1 MKIINTIT
9 VIFII
14 IKLLDLKI
22 TAMEINN
29 KHDLVIR
36 NGKIIDGSGS
46 KPFFGDIAI
55 DNGIITSVGKINSS
69 GNKELDAQ
77 GNLVTPGWVD
87 IHTHY
92 DGQVSWDPYLTP
104 SSWHGVT
111 TAVMGNCGVGF
122 APVRPGDESFLI
134 QLMEGVEDIPG
145 SALHEGIDWDWETFP
160 EFLDAIDK
168 KEFVMDVGFM
178 MGHGPLRSYVMGY
191 ERCQNQVDATDEEI
205 NKMSELV
212 TEAIEAG
219 ALGFSTSRTVLH
231 RDIYGKYVPGTEAST
246 EEMRALAF
254 AIDKAGE
261 GTLEITSDWLDEEME
276 MSWMQEYVKKTDCGL
291 TFLQTKGDAV
301 KTILFSEE
309 QFLKGK
315 NIRPQFPGRNVG
327 LMFGWGTSVNPF
339 IQFPAYK
346 EIAELPMDQKL
357 KILKDPLF
365 KQKLLS
371 QEPDFESEIRAI
383 LSNNPSNKT
392 REQIAQDVAL
402 PTTITTNYKT
412 QFILGTPPNYEPKKE
427 DSIAAIASKMKISEL
442 EVIYDEM
449 LKNQGTNLIYAAFTP
464 YEKYKLDFVEQAYR
478 LKSSVAGGSDGGAHC
493 GLICDASMPTTN
505 ISHWGRDRE
514 AGKKFPLEML
524 IKKQTKDT
532 AETFGL
538 FDRGE
543 IKSGMLA
550 DINIIDFDKLNVS
563 HPTMIHDLPL
573 GGRRLVQ
580 DSAGYIAT
588 IKNGLIVSE
597 NGKNNGVLPGKLIR
611 GKQVCEVK
619 SGISKVSFFDKT
631 IRLLAVKILRFFW
644 GLSGKSLKTTIV
656 SET

>member
-1 MKIINTIT
+1 MASCTTI
-9 VIFII
+9 
-14 IKLLDLKI
+14 
-22 TAMEINN
+22 
-29 KHDLVIR
+29 IR
-36 NGKIIDGSGS
+36 NGLIFDGTGS
-46 KPFFGDIAI
+46 PPYEADIAI
-55 DNGIITSVGKINSS
+55 DGDIISEIGQVEGS
-69 GNKELDAQ
+69 GLNEIDAEGQ
-77 GNLVTPGWVD
+77 IVTPGFVD

-205 NKMSELV
+205 AKMSELV
-212 TEAIEAG
+212 TEAVEAG

-327 LMFGWGTSVNPF
+327 LMFGWETSVNPF

-346 EIAELPMDQKL
+346 EIADLPMDQKL

-365 KQKLLS
+365 KKKLLS
-371 QEPDFESEIRAI
+371 QEPDFESEIKAK
-383 LSNNPSNKT
+383 LENNPTNKT
-392 REQIAQDVAL
+392 REEIAQDVAL

-412 QFILGTPPNYEPKKE
+412 QFILGTPPNYEPKEE
-427 DSIAAIASKMKISEL
+427 DSIAAIASQKNISEL
-442 EVIYDEM
+442 EVMYDEM

-514 AGKKFPLEML
+514 AGRKFPLEML

-597 NGKNNGVLPGKLIR
+597 NGKINGVLPGKLIR

>member
-1 MKIINTIT
+1 
-9 VIFII
+9 
-14 IKLLDLKI
+14 
-22 TAMEINN
+22 MEIN
-29 KHDLVIR
+29 KSTHDLIIR
-36 NGKIIDGSGS
+36 NGKIIDGSGK

-55 DNGIITSVGKINSS
+55 DDGKITAV
-69 GNKELDAQ
+69 GQIERPGKEELDAK

-122 APVRPGDESFLI
+122 APVRPGDENFLI

-191 ERCQNQVDATDEEI
+191 ERCQNQVDASEEEI
-205 NKMSELV
+205 SKMSDLV

-231 RDIYGKYVPGTEAST
+231 RDIYGKYVPGTEASS

-254 AIDKAGE
+254 GVDKAGE
-261 GTLEITSDWLDEEME
+261 GTLEITSDWLDEEIE
-276 MSWMQEYVKKTDCGL
+276 MSWMQEYVKKSDCGL

-309 QFLKGK
+309 NFLKGK

-327 LMFGWGTSVNPF
+327 LMFGWETSVNPF

-346 EIAELPMDQKL
+346 EIADLPIDEKFE
-357 KILKDPLF
+357 ILKDPLF
-365 KQKLLS
+365 KEKLLS
-371 QEPDFESEIRAI
+371 QEPDFESEIRAR
-383 LSNNPSNKT
+383 LADNPSNKT
-392 REQIAQDVAL
+392 REEIAQDVAL
-402 PTTITTNYKT
+402 PTTITSNYKT
-412 QFILGTPPNYEPKKE
+412 QFILGTPPNYEPKEE
-427 DSIAAIASKMKISEL
+427 DSIAAIASRKHISEL
-442 EVIYDEM
+442 EVMYDEM
-449 LKNQGTNLIYAAFTP
+449 LQNKGTNLIYAAFTP

-514 AGKKFPLEML
+514 VGRKFPLEML

-580 DSAGYIAT
+580 DATGYIAT
-588 IKNGLIVSE
+588 IKNGEVVSE
-597 NGKNNGVLPGKLIR
+597 HGKANGVLPGKLIR

-619 SGISKVSFFDKT
+619 SGISEVSLFDKT

-644 GLSGKSLKTTIV
+644 GLSGKSMKTTIV

>member
-1 MKIINTIT
+1 
-9 VIFII
+9 
-14 IKLLDLKI
+14 
-22 TAMEINN
+22 METNN
-29 KHDLVIR
+29 LHDLVIR
-36 NGKIIDGSGS
+36 NGKILDGSGK

-55 DNGIITSVGKINSS
+55 DGGKITSVGKIESS
-69 GNKELDAQ
+69 GKEELDAK

-122 APVRPGDESFLI
+122 APVRPGDENFLI

-191 ERCQNQVDATDEEI
+191 ERCQNQVDASDEEI
-205 NKMSELV
+205 SKMSELV
-212 TEAIEAG
+212 TEAIKAG

-231 RDIYGKYVPGTEAST
+231 RDIYGKYVPGTEASS

-254 AIDKAGE
+254 GVDKAGE

-276 MSWMQEYVKKTDCGL
+276 MSWMKEYVKKSDCGL

-309 QFLKGK
+309 HFLKGK

-327 LMFGWGTSVNPF
+327 LMFGWETSVNPF
-339 IQFPAYK
+339 MQFPAYK
-346 EIAELPMDQKL
+346 EIADLPMDQKF

-365 KQKLLS
+365 KEKLLS
-371 QEPDFESEIRAI
+371 QEPDFESEIRAR
-383 LSNNPSNKT
+383 LADNPSNKT
-392 REQIAQDVAL
+392 REEIAQDVAL
-402 PTTITTNYKT
+402 HTTITSNYKT
-412 QFILGTPPNYEPKKE
+412 QFILGTPPNYEPKEE
-427 DSIAAIASKMKISEL
+427 DSIAAIASRKDISEL
-442 EVIYDEM
+442 EVMYDEM
-449 LKNQGTNLIYAAFTP
+449 LQNQGTNLIYAAFTP

-514 AGKKFPLEML
+514 AGRKFPLEML

-580 DSAGYIAT
+580 DATGYIAT
-588 IKNGLIVSE
+588 IKNGQVVSE
-597 NGKNNGVLPGKLIR
+597 NGKANGSLPGKLIR
-611 GKQVCEVK
+611 GKQICEVK
-619 SGISKVSFFDKT
+619 TGISEVSLFDKT
-631 IRLLAVKILRFFW
+631 IRLLAVKV
-644 GLSGKSLKTTIV
+644 LSFVWRLTGKSMKTTIV

>member
-1 MKIINTIT
+1 
-9 VIFII
+9 
-14 IKLLDLKI
+14 
-22 TAMEINN
+22 MEISQNT
-29 KHDLVIR
+29 HDLVIR
-36 NGKIIDGSGS
+36 NGKIIDGSGK

-55 DNGIITSVGKINSS
+55 DGGKITLVGKIESS
-69 GNKELDAQ
+69 GKEEFDAK

-122 APVRPGDESFLI
+122 APVRPGDENFLI

-191 ERCQNQVDATDEEI
+191 ERCQNQVDASDEEI
-205 NKMSELV
+205 SKMSELV
-212 TEAIEAG
+212 TEAIKAG

-231 RDIYGKYVPGTEAST
+231 RDIYGKYVPGTEASS

-254 AIDKAGE
+254 GVDKAGE

-276 MSWMQEYVKKTDCGL
+276 MSWMKEYVKKSDCGL

-309 QFLKGK
+309 HFLKGK

-327 LMFGWGTSVNPF
+327 LMFGWETSVNPF
-339 IQFPAYK
+339 MQFPAYK
-346 EIAELPMDQKL
+346 EIADLPMDQKL
-357 KILKDPLF
+357 EILKDPLF
-365 KQKLLS
+365 KKKLLS
-371 QEPDFESEIRAI
+371 QEPDFESEITARLAD
-383 LSNNPSNKT
+383 NPSNKT
-392 REQIAQDVAL
+392 REEIAQDVAL
-402 PTTITTNYKT
+402 PTTITSNYKT
-412 QFILGTPPNYEPKKE
+412 QFILGTPPNYEPKEE
-427 DSIAAIASKMKISEL
+427 DSIASIALRKNISEL
-442 EVIYDEM
+442 EVMYDEM
-449 LKNQGTNLIYAAFTP
+449 LKNHGTNLIYAAFTP

-514 AGKKFPLEML
+514 SGRKFPLEML
-524 IKKQTKDT
+524 VKKQTKDT

-543 IKSGMLA
+543 IKVGMLA

-580 DSAGYIAT
+580 DASGYVAT
-588 IKNGLIVSE
+588 IKNGQVVSE
-597 NGKNNGVLPGKLIR
+597 HGKANGVLPGKLIR
-611 GKQVCEVK
+611 GKQVCEAK
-619 SGISKVSFFDKT
+619 TGLSEVSLFDKT
-631 IRLLAVKILRFFW
+631 IRLLAVKVLSFVWRF
-644 GLSGKSLKTTIV
+644 SGKSMKTTIV

>member
-1 MKIINTIT
+1 MQTNT
-9 VIFII
+9 
-14 IKLLDLKI
+14 
-22 TAMEINN
+22 M
-29 KHDLVIR
+29 HDLVIR
-36 NGKIIDGSGS
+36 NGKIFDGSGD
-46 KPFFGDIAI
+46 KPFVGDVAI
-55 DNGIITSVGKINSS
+55 DDGKISFVGKVTNS
-69 GNKELDAQ
+69 GKEEIDAHN
-77 GNLVTPGWVD
+77 NLITPGWVD

-122 APVRPGDESFLI
+122 APVRPGDENFLI

-178 MGHGPLRSYVMGY
+178 IGHGPLRSYVMGY
-191 ERCQNQVDATDEEI
+191 ERCQNQVDASEEEI
-205 NKMSELV
+205 SKMSELV

-231 RDIYGKYVPGTEAST
+231 RDIYGKYVPGTEASS

-254 AIDKAGE
+254 GVDKAGE

-276 MSWMQEYVKKTDCGL
+276 MSWMKEYVKKSNCGL

-301 KTILFSEE
+301 KTILFAEE
-309 QFLKGK
+309 HFLKGK

-327 LMFGWGTSVNPF
+327 LMFGWETSVNPF
-339 IQFPAYK
+339 SQFPAYK
-346 EIAELPMDQKL
+346 EIADLPLEQKYE
-357 KILKDPLF
+357 ILKNPLF
-365 KQKLLS
+365 KEKLLS
-371 QEPDFESEIRAI
+371 QEPDFETEIMKRLAD
-383 LSNNPSNKT
+383 NPSNKT
-392 REQIAQDVAL
+392 REEIAQDVAL
-402 PTTITTNYKT
+402 PTTITSNFKT
-412 QFILGTPPNYEPKKE
+412 QFVLGTPPNYEPKEE
-427 DSIAAIASKMKISEL
+427 DSIASIALRKNISEL
-442 EVIYDEM
+442 EVMYDEM

-464 YEKYKLDFVEQAYR
+464 YEKYKLDFVEQAYQ

-514 AGKKFPLEML
+514 AGKKFPLELL

-538 FDRGE
+538 YDRGE
-543 IKSGMLA
+543 IKAGMLA

-563 HPTMIHDLPL
+563 HPAMIYDLPL

-580 DSAGYIAT
+580 DATGYIAT
-588 IKNGLIVSE
+588 IKNGKVVSE
-597 NGKNNGVLPGKLIR
+597 NGHANGVLPGKLIR

-619 SGISKVSFFDKT
+619 TGISEVSYFDKT
-631 IRLLAVKILRFFW
+631 VRLLAVKALRFIW
-644 GLSGKSLKTTIV
+644 KLSGKSMKSTIV

>member
-1 MKIINTIT
+1 
-9 VIFII
+9 
-14 IKLLDLKI
+14 
-22 TAMEINN
+22 MEINN

-69 GNKELDAQ
+69 GNKELDAK

-327 LMFGWGTSVNPF
+327 LMFGWETSVNPF

-346 EIAELPMDQKL
+346 EIADLPMDQKL

-371 QEPDFESEIRAI
+371 QEPDFESEIKAK
-383 LSNNPSNKT
+383 LENNPTNKT
-392 REQIAQDVAL
+392 REQIAEDVAL

-427 DSIAAIASKMKISEL
+427 DSIAAIAAKMNISEL
-442 EVIYDEM
+442 EVMYDEM

-597 NGKNNGVLPGKLIR
+597 NGKINGVLPGKLIR

>member
-1 MKIINTIT
+1 
-9 VIFII
+9 
-14 IKLLDLKI
+14 
-22 TAMEINN
+22 MEANN
-29 KHDLVIR
+29 LHDLVIR
-36 NGKIIDGSGS
+36 NGKIFDGSGK

-55 DNGIITSVGKINSS
+55 DDGKITSVGKIQSS
-69 GNKELDAQ
+69 GKDEFDAK
-77 GNLVTPGWVD
+77 GNIVTPGWVD

-122 APVRPGDESFLI
+122 APVRPGDENFLI

-191 ERCQNQVDATDEEI
+191 ERCQNQVDASDEEI
-205 NKMSELV
+205 SKMSELV

-231 RDIYGKYVPGTEAST
+231 RDIYGKYVPGTEASS

-254 AIDKAGE
+254 GVDKAGE

-276 MSWMQEYVKKTDCGL
+276 MSWMKEYVKKSDCGL

-309 QFLKGK
+309 HFLKGK

-327 LMFGWGTSVNPF
+327 LMFGWETSVNPF
-339 IQFPAYK
+339 MQFPAYK
-346 EIAELPMDQKL
+346 EIADLPLDQKL
-357 KILKDPLF
+357 EILKDPTF

-371 QEPDFESEIRAI
+371 QEPDFESEIRAR
-383 LSNNPSNKT
+383 LADNPSNKT
-392 REQIAQDVAL
+392 REEIAQDAAL
-402 PTTITTNYKT
+402 PTTITSNYKT
-412 QFILGTPPNYEPKKE
+412 QFILGTPPNYEPKEE
-427 DSIAAIASKMKISEL
+427 DSIASIALKENISEL
-442 EVIYDEM
+442 EVMYDEM
-449 LKNQGTNLIYAAFTP
+449 LKNKGTNLIYAAFTP

-514 AGKKFPLEML
+514 AGRKFPLEML

-543 IKSGMLA
+543 IKPGMLA
-550 DINIIDFDKLNVS
+550 DINIVDFDKLNVS
-563 HPTMIHDLPL
+563 HPRMIHDLPL

-580 DSAGYIAT
+580 DATGYIAT
-588 IKNGLIVSE
+588 IKNGQVVSE
-597 NGKNNGVLPGKLIR
+597 NGKANGVLPGKLIR

-619 SGISKVSFFDKT
+619 SGISEVSFFDKT
-631 IRLLAVKILRFFW
+631 IRLLAVKTLRFFW
-644 GLSGKSLKTTIV
+644 GLSGKSMKTTIV